1 MPLLNVLQNY
11 PFKYRIV
18 YLIAF
23 YIPFTLGRV
32 ESRFKNKKK
41 MRNIVV
47 FLSLALVISCSPA
60 KKFAEGS
67 KHWEKEITELTDD
80 NRVYPENSI
89 LFVGSSSIRLW
100 DNMEQNMAPYP
111 VIKRGF
117 GGSNIRDVLVYEDR
131 LINPHKFRAIVI
143 FVAND
148 ITGGKNDITP
158 EELFNLYKKLIQ
170 SIRKDHKTQPIFW
183 VQITPTESRWSVWDK
198 IQEANTLIKNYT
210 EKQPKLFYIETA
222 SAFLGADGK
231 PISSYFKAD
240 KLHQTQDGYDVWAKR
255 IKDALNKNLK

>member
-1 MPLLNVLQNY
+1 MR
-11 PFKYRIV
+11 K
-18 YLIAF
+18 IA
-23 YIPFTLGRV
+23 L
-32 ESRFKNKKK
+32 
-41 MRNIVV
+41 
-47 FLSLALVISCSPA
+47 FLVLALGISCSPA
-60 KKFAEGS
+60 KKYVDAS

-80 NRVYPENSI
+80 NRVYPDNSI
-89 LFVGSSSIRLW
+89 LFIGSSSIRLW
-100 DNMEQNMAPYP
+100 DNIEKDMAPYP

-158 EELFNLYKKLIQ
+158 EELFSLYKKLVQ

-183 VQITPTESRWSVWDK
+183 VQITPTASRWSVWDK
-198 IQEANTLIKNYT
+198 TQAANTLIQKYT

-222 SAFLGADGK
+222 QAFLGQDGL
-231 PISSYFKAD
+231 PIPEYFRAD
-240 KLHQTQDGYDVWAKR
+240 KLHQTQQGYDVWSR
-255 IKDALNKNLK
+255 IIKEALNKNLK